1 MDFYQEEQTTQMPA
15 QEPVHVTPPAREPI
29 SVTPSVQFFP
39 DYYMPKKSRKKK
51 KGAKVLKF
59 LVCSILIVALVLGS
73 NVATAMYIMK
83 LNNEKNSELESKLNK
98 YYTSASKTDAELREQ
113 IKDIP
118 ANGGSTIVLP
128 DGEEFE
134 GALSPA
140 QVYAM
145 NVKSVVAISN
155 QGITT
160 NIFGQTS
167 ETASSG
173 SGFIISEDGYI
184 ISNYHVVAGATTL
197 RVITADGAE
206 YEATLVGYDEANDIS
221 VLKIEATDLPHVIL
235 GSSDALVAGDQ
246 VAAIGNPLGELTST
260 LTVGYV
266 SAKDRIVN
274 TDGTALNMLQTDA
287 AINSGNS
294 GGPLFNMRG
303 EVIGITT
310 SKYTGTSASGATIEG
325 IGFAIPIDDVKDIVS
340 DLMEFGYIKTGYMG
354 VMVQDVAE
362 ADAQRYGLPLGALV
376 IEVNA
381 GSCAEKAGVKVSDI
395 IIDVGGHK
403 VASIN
408 DLTRVLRNFEGG
420 ENTVITVYRSG
431 QELALPATLDVKPQ
445 S

>member
-1 MDFYQEEQTTQMPA
+1 MEFYQEEQTIEEPV
-15 QEPVHVTPPAREPI
+15 QEPVCETPA
-29 SVTPSVQFFP
+29 VQFSP
-39 DYYMPKKSRKKK
+39 DYYMPKKSRKTKQ
-51 KGAKVLKF
+51 GVKVLKV
-59 LVCSILIVALVLGS
+59 LLCSILIIALVLGS
-73 NVATAMYIMK
+73 NIATALYITSLNNKRNDELEAK
-83 LNNEKNSELESKLNK
+83 LNQ
-98 YYTSASKTDAELREQ
+98 YYKTASKSDAELREQ
-113 IKDIP
+113 LKDVP
-118 ANGGSTIVLP
+118 TNGGTTIVLP
-128 DGEEFE
+128 DGEELE

-145 NVKSVVAISN
+145 NVNSVVAISN
-155 QGITT
+155 QGLTT

-173 SGFIISEDGYI
+173 TGFIISEDGYI
-184 ISNYHVVAGATTL
+184 ISNYHVVAGATKL
-197 RVITADGAE
+197 SVITADGGE
-206 YEATLVGYDEANDIS
+206 YDATLVGYDETNDIS
-221 VLKIEATDLPHVIL
+221 VLKINATNLPYVVM

-260 LTVGYV
+260 LTVGYI

-274 TDGTALNMLQTDA
+274 TDGTAMNMLQTDA

-325 IGFAIPIDDVKDIVS
+325 IGFAIPIDDVKDIVA
-340 DLMEFGYIKTGYMG
+340 DLLEFGYIKTGYLG
-354 VMVQDVAE
+354 VMVQDVVE

-376 IEVNA
+376 LEVNA
-381 GSCAEKAGVKVSDI
+381 GSCAEKAGILASDI
-395 IIDVGGHK
+395 IIDVGGYK

-408 DLTRVLRNFEGG
+408 DLTRALRAFEGG
-420 ENTVITVYRSG
+420 EETVITVYRSG
-431 QELALPATLDVKPQ
+431 QEIALPATLDAKPQ

>member
-1 MDFYQEEQTTQMPA
+1 MENYQEEMAQQVPTPEVPVRVPA
-15 QEPVHVTPPAREPI
+15 LQPEF
-29 SVTPSVQFFP
+29 SQFAP

-51 KGAKVLKF
+51 KGAKVFKF
-59 LVCSILIVALVLGS
+59 LLCSILIIALVLGS
-73 NVATAMYIMK
+73 NVATAMYIMA
-83 LNNEKNSELESKLNK
+83 LNENKNSELEEKLNK
-98 YYTSASKTDAELREQ
+98 YYTAASKSDAELREQ
-113 IKDIP
+113 LDKIP
-118 ANGGSTIVLP
+118 TNGGTTIVLP
-128 DGEEFE
+128 DGEELE

-145 NVKSVVAISN
+145 NVNSVVAISN

-160 NIFGQTS
+160 NIFGQSS

-173 SGFIISEDGYI
+173 TGFIISADGYI

-197 RVITADGAE
+197 SVITADGVE
-206 YEATLVGYDEANDIS
+206 YNASLVGFDEANDIS
-221 VLKIEATDLPHVIL
+221 VLKIEATDLPYVAL
-235 GSSDALVAGDQ
+235 GSSDALVTGDQ

-260 LTVGYV
+260 LTVGYI
-266 SAKDRIVN
+266 SAKDRIIN
-274 TDGTALNMLQTDA
+274 TDGTVLNMLQTDA

-340 DLMEFGYIKTGYMG
+340 DLLEFGYIKTGYLG

-362 ADAQRYGLPLGALV
+362 ADAQRYGLPMGALV
-376 IEVNA
+376 MEVNA
-381 GSCAEKAGVKVSDI
+381 GSCAEKAGIHVSDI
-395 IIDVGGHK
+395 IIEVGGRK
-403 VASIN
+403 VSSIN
-408 DLTRVLRNFEGG
+408 DLTKALRAFEGG

>member
-1 MDFYQEEQTTQMPA
+1 MEFYQDEQTLDVSA
-15 QEPVHVTPPAREPI
+15 SAPVPEQVTE
-29 SVTPSVQFFP
+29 TVQFSP
-39 DYYMPKKSRKKK
+39 DYYMPKKAKKQK
-51 KGAKVLKF
+51 KGNRVLKAILCGF
-59 LVCSILIVALVLGS
+59 LIVALVIGS
-73 NVATAMYIMK
+73 NIATALYITT
-83 LNNEKNSELESKLNK
+83 LNNNKIAELEDKLNK
-98 YYTSASKTDAELREQ
+98 YSVAANKSDAQLREQ
-113 IKDIP
+113 IKDLP
-118 ANGGSTIVLP
+118 TNGGTTLVLP

-140 QVYAM
+140 QVYTM
-145 NVKSVVAISN
+145 NVDAVVAISN

-173 SGFIISEDGYI
+173 TGFIISEDGYI
-184 ISNYHVVAGATTL
+184 ISNYHVVAGATKL
-197 RVITADGAE
+197 GVITADGGE
-206 YEATLVGYDEANDIS
+206 YDAKLVGYDETNDIS
-221 VLKIEATDLPHVIL
+221 VLKIDAKDLKPVVM

-260 LTVGYV
+260 LTVGYI

-274 TDGTALNMLQTDA
+274 TDGTAMNMLQTDA

-325 IGFAIPIDDVKDIVS
+325 IGFAIPIDDVKDIVD
-340 DLMEFGYIKTGYMG
+340 DLLNFGYIKSGYLG
-354 VMVQDVAE
+354 VMVQDVVE

-376 IEVNA
+376 VEVNA
-381 GSCAEKAGVKVSDI
+381 GSCAEKAGIEAHDI
-395 IIDVGGHK
+395 IIDVGGRK
-403 VASIN
+403 ITSIN
-408 DLTRVLRNFEGG
+408 DLTRALRAFEGG
-420 ENTVITVYRSG
+420 EETVITVYRSG
-431 QELALPATLDVKPQ
+431 KELALPATLDAKPQ

>member
-1 MDFYQEEQTTQMPA
+1 MEYYQEEQTTQEPA
-15 QEPVHVTPPAREPI
+15 QSSVFETQPA
-29 SVTPSVQFFP
+29 QFSP
-39 DYYMPKKSRKKK
+39 DYYMPKKAHKKK
-51 KGAKVLKF
+51 KGGKTLKVLLCAF
-59 LVCSILIVALVLGS
+59 LIIALVLGS
-73 NVATAMYIMK
+73 NVATALYITSLNNARNDELETK
-83 LNNEKNSELESKLNK
+83 LNQ
-98 YYTSASKTDAELREQ
+98 YYKTASKSDAELREQ
-113 IKDIP
+113 INDIP
-118 ANGGSTIVLP
+118 TNGGTTIVLP
-128 DGEEFE
+128 DGEKVE

-145 NVKSVVAISN
+145 NVEAVVAISN
-155 QGITT
+155 QGTTT

-173 SGFIISEDGYI
+173 TGFIISEDGYI
-184 ISNYHVVAGATTL
+184 ISNYHVVAGATRL
-197 RVITADGAE
+197 SVITADGGE
-206 YEATLVGYDEANDIS
+206 YEAALVGYDETNDIS
-221 VLKIEATDLPHVIL
+221 VLKIETTGLSSVAM

-260 LTVGYV
+260 LTVGYI

-274 TDGTALNMLQTDA
+274 TDGTAMNMLQTDA

-340 DLMEFGYIKTGYMG
+340 DLLEFGYIKTGYLG
-354 VMVQDVAE
+354 VMVQDVTE
-362 ADAQRYGLPLGALV
+362 ADALRYSLPLGALV
-376 IEVNA
+376 REVNA
-381 GSCAEKAGVKVSDI
+381 GSCAEKAGILVSDI

-403 VASIN
+403 VESIN
-408 DLTRVLRNFEGG
+408 DLTRALRTFEGG
-420 ENTVITVYRSG
+420 EDTVITVYRSG